1 MRREKKYA
9 VWKLEFEK
17 GQEPVFVFCEPDVN
31 LLAIPEINLKPLSLD
46 EIFQY
51 ENALKYIADK
61 LKLKEDKDR
70 VLKLK
75 FFKLV
80 EELPSELFEKFL
92 NLKDALKNLDKI
104 LLNEDVLDA
113 KILRL
118 YKMKAQNFF
127 RGKS

>member
-1 MRREKKYA
+1 LEIG
-9 VWKLEFEK
+9 VWE

-70 VLKLK
+70 VW
-75 FFKLV
+75 
-80 EELPSELFEKFL
+80 S
-92 NLKDALKNLDKI
+92 
-104 LLNEDVLDA
+104 
-113 KILRL
+113 
-118 YKMKAQNFF
+118 
-127 RGKS
+127 